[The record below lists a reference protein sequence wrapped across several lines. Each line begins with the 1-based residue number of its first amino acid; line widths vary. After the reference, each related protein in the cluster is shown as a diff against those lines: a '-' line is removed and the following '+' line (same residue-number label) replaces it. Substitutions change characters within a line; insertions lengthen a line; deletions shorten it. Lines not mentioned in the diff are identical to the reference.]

1 MLPFQGKHAKFKEY
15 VGHSAHV
22 TNVRW
27 THDLSRLVSIGG
39 ADMSMIVWK
48 RDGAV
53 DAVSLNVDDADT
65 DSEEE
70 GYDSDVER
78 EKCINYVSKTYV
90 SPVRDSSV
98 VKPHLK
104 QQHLQSDAVKK

>member
-1 MLPFQGKHAKFKEY
+1 
-15 VGHSAHV
+15 
-22 TNVRW
+22 
-27 THDLSRLVSIGG
+27 
-39 ADMSMIVWK
+39 MSMIVWT
-48 RDGAV
+48 REGAA
-53 DAVSLNVDDADT
+53 DEVSLNVDDDDT

-98 VKPHLK
+98 VRPHLK
-104 QQHLQSDAVKK
+104 QQPDTAKK